1 MKKDC
6 RLKRFF
12 ETAVAVLLLLLT
24 LPLMIIIVVTIL
36 SVEWKSPFFR
46 QERVGQFDK
55 KFTMWKFRTMKVGC
69 RIIPEE
75 VLLERDERVT
85 FLGYYLRK
93 WCLDELPQ
101 LWNVVR
107 GDIYLIGTRSEV
119 NQPDKI
125 NRYHPDDWQAKL
137 EMPHGIS
144 GFWQINYKGVLPI
157 FDRITVGRETLYYD
171 NVEFS
176 SDLKLIFR
184 TPLRLVRG
192 FKNNASTAVGEE
204 TFKER
209 LAFDSE

>member
-1 MKKDC
+1 MKNDC
-6 RLKRFF
+6 KLKRSF
-12 ETAVAVLLLLLT
+12 ETAAAVLLLLLA
-24 LPLMIIIVVTIL
+24 LPLMIIVALAIL
-36 SVEWKSPFFR
+36 SVERKSPFFR
-46 QERVGQFDK
+46 QERVGQFNK
-55 KFTMWKFRTMKVGC
+55 IFTMWKFRTMKVGC

-75 VLLERDERVT
+75 VPLEKDDRVT

-101 LWNVVR
+101 LWNVVK
-107 GDIYLIGTRSEV
+107 GDIYLIGTRSEI

-137 EMPHGIS
+137 AMPHGIS
-144 GFWQINYKGVLPI
+144 GFWQVSYKDILPI
-157 FDRITVGRETLYYD
+157 FDRIAIGREAIYYA
-171 NVEFS
+171 NAGFI

-192 FKNNASTAVGEE
+192 FKNNMSVPVGEE
-204 TFKER
+204 TFKEL